1 MTASALANSAGAQF
15 ELTEDQHAIL
25 DQADRFARKELYG
38 LSERM
43 DRDEWW
49 PEDAFP
55 KIGDA
60 GYFGTTIPEQ
70 YGGAGLDLVSA
81 GLVTQAFSRWNHALA
96 LSYVA
101 HDNLCANNIYRNG
114 NEAQRRKYLPGL
126 LLGTD
131 NRRTRPDR
139 ARCGF

>member
-1 MTASALANSAGAQF
+1 MTASALANSVGVQF
-15 ELTEDQHAIL
+15 ELTDDQQAIL
-25 DQADRFARKELYG
+25 DQADRFARNEFYD

-43 DRDEWW
+43 DREEWW
-49 PEDAFP
+49 PADAFP

-60 GYFGTTIPEQ
+60 GFFGVTIPEQ

-96 LSYVA
+96 LSHLA

-114 NEAQRRKYLPGL
+114 DEAQPRQYLPGL
-126 LLGTD
+126 LS
-131 NRRTRPDR
+131 
-139 ARCGF
+139 